1 MASRQ
6 TQGVWGGLVIQSPVS
21 RTRFRETLPQ
31 LSSSSPSRLCLNQAF
46 TWTWKPETSKVS

>member
-6 TQGVWGGLVIQSPVS
+6 TQGVWGGLVIQSLVS